1 MPIQTEFPILNLLI
15 LTAMTTGGAIV
26 VAMLVNFVVLR
37 RLSAL
42 TQYTQGRWDDVL
54 IAEVRKR
61 MLFWG
66 LLVGLWLSVGHWNL
80 PQIWTWT
87 STATKDSALL
97 FLSRALAA
105 TLIISVTM
113 TASAVAT
120 RLVADYGQRATH
132 GAPVPG
138 LVGNIVRFV
147 VISLGLLIVL
157 RGFGVEITP
166 ILAALGVGGLAVALA
181 LQDPLSNLFSG
192 LFVTVA
198 GQLRIGDYVRMDFG
212 VEGTITDFNWH
223 STRITAP
230 SGDPIIVP
238 NSRIAKAVVTN
249 FSLPTQEVG
258 FTVEFV
264 LASGADLAKVESI
277 TLDVAQQVLRE
288 VDGGV
293 SGFDPQIRV
302 LAYVDLGIRIAVVM
316 RARSF
321 ADQALLKHELLK
333 RLDARY
339 RKEGIAVA
347 RTPMLASGTP
357 VA

>member
-1 MPIQTEFPILNLLI
+1 MPIETEFPWLNRLI
-15 LTAMTTGGAIV
+15 LTALTTGIAVV

-42 TQYTQGRWDDVL
+42 TKYTRGNWDDVL

-61 MLFWG
+61 MPFWG
-66 LLVGLWLSVGHWNL
+66 LLVGLWLSVGHWPLGTTWAWFL
-80 PQIWTWT
+80 PT
-87 STATKDSALL
+87 
-97 FLSRALAA
+97 ALAA
-105 TLIISVTM
+105 TLILSVTM
-113 TASAVAT
+113 TLAAVAT
-120 RLVADYGQRATH
+120 GMVADYGQTATH

-138 LVGNIVRFV
+138 LVTNIVRF
-147 VISLGLLIVL
+147 IIIALGLLVVL
-157 RGFGVEITP
+157 GRFGVEITP

-192 LFVTVA
+192 MFVTVA
-198 GQLRIGDYVRMDFG
+198 GQLRIGDYVRTDFG
-212 VEGTITDFNWH
+212 VEGTVTDFNWH

-230 SGDPIIVP
+230 SGDPVIVP

-249 FSLPTQEVG
+249 FSMPSREVA
-258 FTVEFV
+258 FAVEFV
-264 LASGADLAKVESI
+264 LAPGTDLARLEQVTLEVAKEVERS
-277 TLDVAQQVLRE
+277 

-293 SGFDPQIRV
+293 AAFDPLMRV

-316 RARSF
+316 RAQSF

-347 RTPMLASGTP
+347 RAPMLPAP
-357 VA
+357 PA

>member
-1 MPIQTEFPILNLLI
+1 MIQTEFPILNRLI
-15 LTAMTTGGAIV
+15 LTGVTTGGAIV
-26 VAMLVNFVVLR
+26 IAMLINFVVLR
-37 RLSAL
+37 RLSSL
-42 TQYTQGRWDDVL
+42 TRYTRGSWDDVL

-61 MLFWG
+61 MPFWG
-66 LLVGLWLSVGHWNL
+66 LLVGLWLSVGHWPL
-80 PQIWTWT
+80 PGVWPVF
-87 STATKDSALL
+87 L
-97 FLSRALAA
+97 FRAIAA
-105 TLIISVTM
+105 TLIVSVTM
-113 TASAVAT
+113 MAATVAT
-120 RLVADYGQRATH
+120 RIVADYGQRATH

-138 LVGNIVRFV
+138 LVGNIVRFIV
-147 VISLGLLIVL
+147 VAIGLLIVL

-238 NSRIAKAVVTN
+238 NARIAKAVVTN

-264 LASGADLAKVESI
+264 LAPGTDLARVEQV
-277 TLDVAQQVLRE
+277 TLDVAKDVLQGVE
-288 VDGGV
+288 GGV
-293 SGFDPQIRV
+293 GTFEPLIRV
-302 LAYVDLGIRIAVVM
+302 LAYVDLGIRVAVVM
-316 RARSF
+316 RARTF
-321 ADQALLKHELLK
+321 ADQALLKHELLT

-347 RTPMLASGTP
+347 RAPMLPPGTP
-357 VA
+357 PV